1 MNETSA
7 SSHPRLPVVADA
19 EIPEIPEIP
28 EITVYWRP
36 GCGYCGSL
44 LRQLAHHDIAH
55 RLVNIWDDQSGAA
68 TVRSIARGNE
78 TVPTVMVGNVGLVNP
93 SVQQVVQAIQ
103 AVRAQGTQAEPVG

>member
-19 EIPEIPEIP
+19 EIP

-44 LRQLAHHDIAH
+44 LRQLAHHDIDH

-103 AVRAQGTQAEPVG
+103 AIQAVRAQGTHAEPVG

>member
-55 RLVNIWDDQSGAA
+55 RLVNIWDDQSGAT

-103 AVRAQGTQAEPVG
+103 AVRAQGTHAEPVG